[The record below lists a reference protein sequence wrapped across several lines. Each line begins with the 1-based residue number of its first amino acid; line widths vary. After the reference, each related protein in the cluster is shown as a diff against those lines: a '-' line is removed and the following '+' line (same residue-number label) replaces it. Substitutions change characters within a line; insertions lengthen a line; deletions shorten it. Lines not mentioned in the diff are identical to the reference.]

1 VKLHLIVFKAGFKS
15 SLCFVY
21 ITWCVVINETQI
33 QRPTI
38 KQGRHYWTT
47 WRYQCVEMCG
57 L

>member
-47 WRYQCVEMCG
+47 WRHQCVEMCG